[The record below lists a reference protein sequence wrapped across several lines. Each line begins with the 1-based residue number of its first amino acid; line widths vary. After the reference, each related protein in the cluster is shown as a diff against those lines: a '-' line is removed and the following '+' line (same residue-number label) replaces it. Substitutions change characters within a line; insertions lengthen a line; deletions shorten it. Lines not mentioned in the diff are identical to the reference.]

1 MFKMFG
7 SLWSMLSRLFT
18 VAEVATTSLDN
29 LVNETVL
36 ASRLSL
42 VKKAD
47 EFKSERAK
55 LKISDK
61 ELNDILM
68 AARSPVG
75 EKKD

>member
-1 MFKMFG
+1 MFKMLG

-42 VKKAD
+42 TKKAD
-47 EFKSERAK
+47 EFKAERAK
-55 LKISDK
+55 LKITDK
-61 ELNDILM
+61 ELHDILM
-68 AARSPVG
+68 AARSPIG